1 MMFVVVY
8 RQENSVVSGLIHTNE
23 PDEGEETAIL
33 KKRQSVVGRTLQT
46 NSYQKFKTRL
56 RTATATRVNIQTN
69 ATNVSREQT
78 WPICYGLAP
87 RRRLHSRA
95 KSLRRSNGRPCSSA
109 PTRRIKSGPPS
120 WPTALQSPTALGRR
134 LGQPAPPNKVI
145 YLSLSS
151 SASKKSGHT
160 KRFKL

>member
-46 NSYQKFKTRL
+46 NSYQQFKIRL

-69 ATNVSREQT
+69 AANVSREQT
-78 WPICYGLAP
+78 WPI
-87 RRRLHSRA
+87 
-95 KSLRRSNGRPCSSA
+95 
-109 PTRRIKSGPPS
+109 
-120 WPTALQSPTALGRR
+120 
-134 LGQPAPPNKVI
+134 
-145 YLSLSS
+145 
-151 SASKKSGHT
+151 
-160 KRFKL
+160 